1 MRKLLALVALVPFAV
16 QADEL
21 PAFATG
27 TWASGSWADGIW
39 GAADA
44 PELVAVPSV
53 IGQANSAAADSILE
67 GDGLDLGG
75 VTARCSAETEDE
87 VVGQSPGAGV
97 LVELGSLVDILVS
110 NGEECVLSGAP
121 GVRLRGLR
129 MRGL

>member
-1 MRKLLALVALVPFAV
+1 MKRLAWLALLFPCVL

-21 PAFATG
+21 PAFANG
-27 TWASGSWADGIW
+27 AWAAGSWADGIW

-53 IGQANSAAADSILE
+53 IGQADAAAADAILE